1 MTAVSL
7 EEYRRYR
14 AEYCTRYH
22 KEQCVECDALINMA
36 LHISQKGIVKV
47 FDVYKSQFPE
57 KKYQSDKAVR
67 RLMQLPV
74 VIFKQQHLYVTE
86 LRSDVDYKTFVDW
99 IARTMPDEK
108 SVKHMSKETLK
119 SLCEL
124 ASTESDRRL
133 IQSAATW
140 GLSGKQAKKKYGI
153 DNNTLKINQVKEAI
167 ANAQEIHDE
176 IIKLAQLQETAL
188 LQSMGIE
195 DSVSDTE
202 SFEGESDLESVI
214 ESDSDENDRNSKSSV
229 STVHGESKAADE
241 GQSSNHSTGN
251 TRFNPDDLSKDVAG
265 VVNPAPPN
273 ETLLSWLRDN
283 SLNCKSSY
291 QKERKRDAAKLK
303 AANSVLKRKV
313 TKKVSR
319 IIKEHPTIGSDIEE
333 FVKSKKVGADAWRR
347 TGVLTFDG
355 NRTRGKQVTYK
366 AIQDHLQEK
375 YSCKIGYG
383 TVVQLCV
390 VRSKRRISAKRYK
403 GVAKVT
409 CRKSRKGFSV
419 KLNPDAHWSS
429 ALYKGLDSIQL
440 KDGRNKLLLNRDDQ
454 AGFRLDT
461 TFTHRQGKCL
471 TLENAPS
478 LTTRT
483 DFMNPYSSL
492 LQTTSYLFMKSDTTE
507 KACAGV
513 VKPHFNFPK
522 NATQHIIDLE
532 MLESRMPNYFDDKP
546 IECIR
551 VDGATDEGPGHLE
564 VQFLWTERHLLKQ
577 KVCTV
582 VSSRHSGGSYLNE
595 VELMNGCIAKAHGN
609 LFIPSTLAGSNFDS
623 NGLNAKKLN
632 ENMDIATDVYIDRV
646 DGAPCCGTILKLHT
660 GGKNETMSERRESL
674 LVFLKGSANDKKQLK
689 KNRPDLYEYFERVW
703 MVRENHMKKDL
714 PGNYLFML
722 NLCYQ
727 IGCPHP
733 LCHDETV
740 RKDEKWF
747 EDGPPLTYLPIPIPD
762 PKRPWGGNCKECT
775 HLCSGHYLRPK
786 EHAEFVREHGL
797 MLSKPPSIVIKEEF
811 YDSVK
816 RGRTLSEEKILDV
829 AKKTLL
835 PLEELKMHVDHLRL
849 TAERRKEGARKAAT
863 TRKTKAAS
871 TRKKKKSNTAGGEQP
886 KARPAD
892 TTVWC
897 WCQDVEYGD
906 MLLCEGDACPIKWF
920 HFDCIGLLFSPAF
933 SWFCPDC
940 NGDPEQYCL
949 CNQGEFGMMLACDN
963 RDCPVKWFHMSCV
976 GLEVP
981 PKGSW
986 ICPKCMT

>member
-1 MTAVSL
+1 M
-7 EEYRRYR
+7 
-14 AEYCTRYH
+14 
-22 KEQCVECDALINMA
+22 
-36 LHISQKGIVKV
+36 
-47 FDVYKSQFPE
+47 
-57 KKYQSDKAVR
+57 
-67 RLMQLPV
+67 
-74 VIFKQQHLYVTE
+74 
-86 LRSDVDYKTFVDW
+86 
-99 IARTMPDEK
+99 
-108 SVKHMSKETLK
+108 
-119 SLCEL
+119 
-124 ASTESDRRL
+124 
-133 IQSAATW
+133 
-140 GLSGKQAKKKYGI
+140 
-153 DNNTLKINQVKEAI
+153 
-167 ANAQEIHDE
+167 
-176 IIKLAQLQETAL
+176 
-188 LQSMGIE
+188 
-195 DSVSDTE
+195 
-202 SFEGESDLESVI
+202 
-214 ESDSDENDRNSKSSV
+214 
-229 STVHGESKAADE
+229 
-241 GQSSNHSTGN
+241 
-251 TRFNPDDLSKDVAG
+251 
-265 VVNPAPPN
+265 
-273 ETLLSWLRDN
+273 
-283 SLNCKSSY
+283 
-291 QKERKRDAAKLK
+291 
-303 AANSVLKRKV
+303 
-313 TKKVSR
+313 
-319 IIKEHPTIGSDIEE
+319 
-333 FVKSKKVGADAWRR
+333 GADAWRR

-375 YSCKIGYG
+375 YWCKIGYG

-419 KLNPDAHWSS
+419 KLHPDAHWSS

-646 DGAPCCGTILKLHT
+646 DGAPCCGTTLKLHT

-674 LVFLKGSANDKKQLK
+674 LVFLKGSAKDKKQLK

-703 MVRENHMKKDL
+703 MVRENHMKNDL

-775 HLCSGHYLRPK
+775 QLCSGHYLKPK

-811 YDSVK
+811 YDSLK

-871 TRKKKKSNTAGGEQP
+871 TRKKKKSNTAGSEQLS
-886 KARPAD
+886 
-892 TTVWC
+892 
-897 WCQDVEYGD
+897 EY
-906 MLLCEGDACPIKWF
+906 LNFLQC
-920 HFDCIGLLFSPAF
+920 
-933 SWFCPDC
+933 
-940 NGDPEQYCL
+940 
-949 CNQGEFGMMLACDN
+949 
-963 RDCPVKWFHMSCV
+963 
-976 GLEVP
+976 
-981 PKGSW
+981 
-986 ICPKCMT
+986 